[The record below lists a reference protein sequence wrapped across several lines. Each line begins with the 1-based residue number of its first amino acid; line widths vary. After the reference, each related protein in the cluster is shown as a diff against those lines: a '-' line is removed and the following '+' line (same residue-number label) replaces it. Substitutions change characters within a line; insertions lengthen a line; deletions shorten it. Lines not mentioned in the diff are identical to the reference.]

1 MTNLSRRTVLGA
13 VPLLAVVPAAA
24 SIKPDQGRLSPAIAA
39 LVEKRA
45 QLKAESE
52 RLDDEG
58 GRLDDAIEA
67 RGGGDDSEVF
77 RLEERSTELMRKYWS
92 AMYDILEIPAA
103 SVADLAVQF
112 ETLIEDSAIVSTD
125 YTVVTF
131 DLDIRGLEFLKRLPG
146 EIARLA
152 GGVS

>member
-13 VPLLAVVPAAA
+13 VPLLAAVPAIA
-24 SIKPDQGRLSPAIAA
+24 STKPDHGKLSPAIAA
-39 LVEKRA
+39 LVEKRV

-58 GRLDDAIEA
+58 GWLDDAIEA

-112 ETLIEDSAIVSTD
+112 ETLIEDSADISMD
-125 YTVVTF
+125 QTVVTF
-131 DLDIRGLEFLKRLPG
+131 DLDIRGLEFLKRLPS
-146 EIARLA
+146 EIVRLA
-152 GGVS
+152 GVS

>member
-1 MTNLSRRTVLGA
+1 MKTLSRRTALAA
-13 VPLLAVVPAAA
+13 VPLLVAVPALA
-24 SIKPDQGRLSPAIAA
+24 STKPDHGKFSPSIAA
-39 LVEKRA
+39 LVEKRTA
-45 QLKAESE
+45 LKAESE

-112 ETLIEDSAIVSTD
+112 ETLIEDSADISMD
-125 YTVVTF
+125 QTVVTF
-131 DLDIRGLEFLKRLPG
+131 DLDLHGLEFLKRLPA
-146 EIARLA
+146 EIARLVGTSA
-152 GGVS
+152 